1 MCVSSKLSYHTPHL
15 KVQGGVPT
23 GSCGQVGSPLYLYHP
38 HTGASSLSFNGHG
51 RGDTSNVSSEQ
62 VANAMRQCIAVSV
75 QVRCKTGPIL
85 NNGRQMLVLD
95 YVYGRFYNITDN
107 FGRMRP
113 GAQLQG

>member
-1 MCVSSKLSYHTPHL
+1 LGRPCIYIILI
-15 KVQGGVPT
+15 QVPD
-23 GSCGQVGSPLYLYHP
+23 PIR
-38 HTGASSLSFNGHG
+38 LSFNRHG

-62 VANAMRQCIAVSV
+62 VANAMRQCIAVLV

-85 NNGRQMLVLD
+85 NNGRQMLVSD

-113 GAQLQG
+113 GAQLQGRLSM